1 MGSELAGQVALVTG
15 GANGIGRA
23 VSRAFAGAGCR
34 VVVADLAEA
43 DGQALEAELR
53 AAGHEALFV
62 RADTTRDQEVAA
74 LVARVTDAYGRL
86 DVAAN
91 LVGGIMPPDDSTA
104 RLHEISEEGWDQTV
118 AVNLRSAFL
127 CMRRQIE
134 VMLRQGGG
142 AIANTASLAGL
153 RVSANGSPA
162 YHAAKAGVMQLTR
175 KAAVDY
181 AKDGIRVNVIAPGLT
196 VTDRMRARRT
206 PEELV
211 AMSGEHPMGRPVT
224 PEEVAQAFLWICSP
238 AASGV
243 TGLVIPVD
251 GGWSAR

>member
-1 MGSELAGQVALVTG
+1 MRSELAGQVVLVTG

-23 VSRAFAGAGCR
+23 VTRAFAGAGCR

-53 AAGHEALFV
+53 AGGREALFV
-62 RADTTRDQEVAA
+62 RADATRDSEVAA
-74 LVARVTDAYGRL
+74 LVQRVTGDFGRL
-86 DVAAN
+86 DVAVN
-91 LVGGIMPPDDSTA
+91 MVGAIVPPDASTA
-104 RLHEISEEGWDQTV
+104 KVHETSEEAWDLTV
-118 AVNLRSAFL
+118 GVTLKSAYL
-127 CMRRQIE
+127 CMRRQVE

-142 AIANTASLAGL
+142 VIANTASLAGL

-162 YHAAKAGVMQLTR
+162 YHAAKAGVIQLTR

-181 AKDGIRVNVIAPGLT
+181 AKDGIRVNVVAPGLT
-196 VTDRMRARRT
+196 VTERMRARRSA
-206 PEELV
+206 EDLA

-224 PEEVAQAFLWICSP
+224 PEEVAGAYLWACSP